1 MLKSGR
7 AAALRCDCKTS
18 AIQHHPKALLTFILE
33 LRLMAK
39 FSNPK
44 MVNKPHQT
52 TGRTPLTLAR
62 AIYGFVLVGAFV
74 ATLAVATLVR
84 DRVEA
89 FNEDALAT
97 AVATRAAGLELAFAR
112 GLHEEWE
119 NIRQLAETLAAGSG
133 EDLPSQLAFA
143 VGDGE
148 KVSWAGYA
156 AIDGTVLAASNGL
169 LEGVDVGQREW
180 FQRGLEGPFAGDVH
194 EAVLLASLLPDNDG
208 EPLRFLDLA
217 TPVRNANG
225 DAIGVLGFH
234 LNFAWAQDFITEQ
247 AAALDIHA
255 FLMSQDGSVVI
266 ATDGRDY
273 ATLNLQSTRRA
284 SAGMAGGG
292 LERWPDGQTYF
303 TNVVPQVAYEDLPSF
318 GWRLI
323 ARIDGDAVETTNQAF
338 STAVLLS
345 TGMFGVFLILLT
357 ALFVQIFIRPFD
369 EISKNAIRVAD
380 GEDVYPYESRR
391 TAELARLSAALARLQ
406 GRS

>member
-1 MLKSGR
+1 MTKPINPTLVSRQNRKS
-7 AAALRCDCKTS
+7 
-18 AIQHHPKALLTFILE
+18 
-33 LRLMAK
+33 
-39 FSNPK
+39 
-44 MVNKPHQT
+44 
-52 TGRTPLTLAR
+52 GRTPLTLAR
-62 AIYGFVLVGAFV
+62 AVYGFVVMGAVV
-74 ATLAVATLVR
+74 AALAATTLVR
-84 DRVEA
+84 DRVRA

-112 GLHEEWE
+112 ALHEEWE
-119 NIRQLAETLAAGSG
+119 NIRQLAETIAVGNRD
-133 EDLPSQLAFA
+133 DLPSQLAFA
-143 VGDGE
+143 VGDGQ

-180 FQRGLEGPFAGDVH
+180 FQRGLEAPFAGDVH
-194 EAVLLASLLPDNDG
+194 EAVLLASLLPGNDG

-225 DAIGVLGFH
+225 DPIGVLGFH

-247 AAALDIHA
+247 AAALDIDA

-266 ATDGRDY
+266 ATDGNTYEALD
-273 ATLNLQSTRRA
+273 LQSTRRA

-292 LERWPDGQTYF
+292 LELWPDGQTYF

-323 ARIDGDAVETTNQAF
+323 ARIDGDAVDTTDRAF
-338 STAVLLS
+338 STGVLMS
-345 TGMFGVFLILLT
+345 TGMFGIFLILLT
-357 ALFVQIFIRPFD
+357 ALFVRIFIRPFD

-380 GEDVYPYESRR
+380 GEDVYPYDSRR